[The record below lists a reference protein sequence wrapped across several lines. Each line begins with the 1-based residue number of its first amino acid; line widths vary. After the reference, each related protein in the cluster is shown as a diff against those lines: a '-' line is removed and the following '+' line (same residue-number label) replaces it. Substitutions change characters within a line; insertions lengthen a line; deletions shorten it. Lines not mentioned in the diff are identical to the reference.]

1 MAENLG
7 IGLTHY
13 PPLCG
18 HDAWFGQIVSWALAD
33 SLIPDAQKDPTNWPA
48 RMREEWGDDKGE
60 KAAARVFT
68 AA

>member
-1 MAENLG
+1 M
-7 IGLTHY
+7 
-13 PPLCG
+13 
-18 HDAWFGQIVSWALAD
+18 ALAD
-33 SLIPDAQKDPTNWPA
+33 SLIPDAQKDPANWPA